1 MRGQCS
7 SDPRT
12 DGAVAVQSN
21 TAAHQTT
28 VQVELQLRRAA
39 HTRTAAARSV
49 VCPCGRYSNALLVIN
64 QHSPDS
70 PPALH
75 VWNSPS
81 AENFSTDWQW
91 LSCKKKPSRLQVQ
104 SPTNNIDTPQL
115 LATV

>member
-1 MRGQCS
+1 M
-7 SDPRT
+7 
-12 DGAVAVQSN
+12 QSN
-21 TAAHQTT
+21 TTAHQTA

-81 AENFSTDWQW
+81 AAYFSTDWQW
-91 LSCKKKPSRLQVQ
+91 LSCRKQAQQIAGSEPDQQ
-104 SPTNNIDTPQL
+104 C
-115 LATV
+115 